1 MKDIFVEI
9 EFINGDN
16 KIVKRDDI
24 ITEETYLKIIEMYI
38 KYIDATILK

>member
-16 KIVKRDDI
+16 KIVKIDDI
-24 ITEETYLKIIEMYI
+24 IIEETYLKIIEMYI

>member
-16 KIVKRDDI
+16 KIAKRDDI